1 MTSDN
6 SKVIASAMQ
15 SKKHS
20 TKKLTTSE
28 FIARA
33 KTIHGDRYSYL
44 KVVYKNLKTN
54 VIITCREHGDFLQ
67 CPGSH
72 LIGRGCWECG
82 GGKRLTT
89 QQAIEKFKK
98 AHGEK
103 YNYSLV
109 DYINKTTKVKI
120 ICSSHGVFEQCPADH
135 WNGFGCMSCAVE
147 KRAANKLSTKE
158 EVLLRFLEIHG
169 DKYDYSLVR
178 FKLQRDKITII
189 CKIHGEFTQACY
201 MHLHGQGCCK
211 CAKEASVF
219 DRDKYIGL
227 VKAKYN
233 DKSNLYILRCWNND
247 EVFYKVGITCRTVQK
262 RYPNKR
268 AMPYQYEI
276 NKIVSGDAEFI
287 WHLEKRITRLL
298 RKYKYKPEIDFAGK
312 TECYSVVTRPILKLL
327 DEFNSVKQLQLLA

>member
-44 KVVYKNLKTN
+44 KVVYKNFKTN

-67 CPGSH
+67 YPESH

-103 YNYSLV
+103 YN
-109 DYINKTTKVKI
+109 
-120 ICSSHGVFEQCPADH
+120 
-135 WNGFGCMSCAVE
+135 
-147 KRAANKLSTKE
+147 
-158 EVLLRFLEIHG
+158 
-169 DKYDYSLVR
+169 
-178 FKLQRDKITII
+178 
-189 CKIHGEFTQACY
+189 
-201 MHLHGQGCCK
+201 
-211 CAKEASVF
+211 
-219 DRDKYIGL
+219 
-227 VKAKYN
+227 
-233 DKSNLYILRCWNND
+233 
-247 EVFYKVGITCRTVQK
+247 
-262 RYPNKR
+262 
-268 AMPYQYEI
+268 
-276 NKIVSGDAEFI
+276 
-287 WHLEKRITRLL
+287 
-298 RKYKYKPEIDFAGK
+298 
-312 TECYSVVTRPILKLL
+312 
-327 DEFNSVKQLQLLA
+327 